1 MSIVFADFASIQ
13 VGDRRELIK
22 AITEDDIRQFVRMTG
37 DDNPLHVDPAFAAQ
51 TPFKD
56 IVVHGMLGASFIST
70 VIGTRL
76 PGPGALWVSQ
86 NMEFLLPVR
95 LGDVLT
101 VSCSVIAKHERDRL
115 LDLDTRIVNQNQQ
128 VVLKGSGRV
137 KLLESSQ
144 PVQAQ
149 AQRRLSRIAL
159 VTGGAGGIG
168 EAICRRL
175 AADGF
180 QVALHFHRNKGRAE
194 QIVESIRSAGGQAVA
209 IGADL
214 ATQADAISLMERTS
228 SALGPVGVLI
238 NNASPRINPK
248 ALADLNWSDMQQHL
262 DVQLKATFLLTQQ
275 CAEVMSRQ
283 GAGRI
288 INITTQAIRG
298 TPTPHWTAYAVAK
311 AALAAYSRQI
321 AVELGPAGITVNCVA
336 PGMTE
341 TALIGDIPQ
350 KQQMIIGRQTPMRRL
365 AQPADVAAAVSYLA
379 SEDACFVTGHTLDVN
394 GGLGMA

>member
-1 MSIVFADFASIQ
+1 MSTVFADFESIR
-13 VGDRRELIK
+13 VGDHRELVK
-22 AITEDDIRQFVRMTG
+22 AITDDDIRQFVRMTG

-76 PGPGALWVSQ
+76 PGPGALWISQ

-101 VSCSVIAKHERDRL
+101 VSCSVVAKHDRDRL

-128 VVLKGSGRV
+128 VVLKGNGRV
-137 KLLESSQ
+137 KLLESSK
-144 PVQAQ
+144 PAETETE
-149 AQRRLSRIAL
+149 RRLSKVAL

-180 QVALHFHRNKGRAE
+180 QVALHYHRNKGRAE
-194 QIVESIRSAGGQAVA
+194 QIVESIRSIGGQAVM

-214 ATQADAISLMERTS
+214 STPADAASLVERTS
-228 SALGPVGVLI
+228 SALGPVGVLV

-248 ALADLNWSDMQQHL
+248 SLADLNWADMQQHL
-262 DVQLKATFLLTQQ
+262 DVQLKATFLLTQE
-275 CAEVMSRQ
+275 CAAAMARQ
-283 GAGRI
+283 RAGRI
-288 INITTQAIRG
+288 VNITTQAIRG

-321 AVELGPAGITVNCVA
+321 AAELGPSGITVNCVA

-365 AQPADVAAAVSYLA
+365 AKPQDVAAAVAYLA
-379 SEDACFVTGHTLDVN
+379 SDDACFVTGHTLDVN

>member
-1 MSIVFADFASIQ
+1 MSVLFADFGSIQ
-13 VGDRRELIK
+13 VGDRRELVK

-86 NMEFLLPVR
+86 SMEFLLPVR

-101 VSCSVIAKHERDRL
+101 VSCSVVAKHDRDRL
-115 LDLDTRIVNQNQQ
+115 LDLDTRITNQNQQ

-137 KLLESSQ
+137 KLLESAK
-144 PVQAQ
+144 PVEETVE
-149 AQRRLSRIAL
+149 RRLSKVAL

-180 QVALHFHRNKGRAE
+180 QVALHYNRNKGRAE
-194 QIVESIRSAGGQAVA
+194 QIVESIRAGGGQAVM

-214 ATQADAISLMERTS
+214 ATPADAASLVERAV
-228 SALGPVGVLI
+228 SALGPVGVLV

-248 ALADLNWSDMQQHL
+248 ALADLGWADMQQHL
-262 DVQLKATFLLTQQ
+262 DVQLKAAFLLTQQ
-275 CAEVMSRQ
+275 CAGAMARQ

-288 INITTQAIRG
+288 VNITTQAIRG
-298 TPTPHWTAYAVAK
+298 TPTPLWTAYAVAK

-321 AVELGPAGITVNCVA
+321 AAELGPAGITVNCVA

-365 AQPADVAAAVSYLA
+365 AKPEDVAAAVAYLV
-379 SEDACFVTGHTLDVN
+379 SDDACFVTGHTLDVN

>member
-1 MSIVFADFASIQ
+1 MSAAFADFESIR
-13 VGDRRELIK
+13 VGDRRELVK
-22 AITEDDIRQFVRMTG
+22 AITKEDIRLFVRMTG
-37 DDNPLHVDPAFAAQ
+37 DDNPLHVDPVFAAQ

-115 LDLDTRIVNQNQQ
+115 LDLDTRITNQSQQ

-137 KLLESSQ
+137 KLLESAK
-144 PVQAQ
+144 PVQAD
-149 AQRRLSRIAL
+149 AERRLSRVAL

-180 QVALHFHRNKGRAE
+180 QVALNYHRNQARAE
-194 QIVESIRSAGGQAVA
+194 QIVESIRAAGGQAIA
-209 IGADL
+209 IAADL
-214 ATQADAISLMERTS
+214 ASTADATALVERAS
-228 SALGPVGVLI
+228 DALGPVGVLV

-248 ALADLNWSDMQQHL
+248 AFADLAWADMQQHL

-275 CAEVMSRQ
+275 CAAAMTRQ

-288 INITTQAIRG
+288 VNITTQAIRSA
-298 TPTPHWTAYAVAK
+298 PTPHWTAYAVAK

-321 AVELGPAGITVNCVA
+321 AAELGPAGITVNCVA

-350 KQQMIIGRQTPMRRL
+350 KQQMIIGRQTPLRRL
-365 AQPADVAAAVSYLA
+365 ARPEDIAAAVAYLA
-379 SEDACFVTGHTLDVN
+379 SDDACFVSGHTLDVN
-394 GGLGMA
+394 GGLGMS